1 MDVAGDVLTLTLG
14 GKALKAKLP
23 RGERGAP
30 GRDGISIKGDKGETG
45 LQGRDGQPGRD
56 STVPGEK
63 GERGD
68 MGRPG
73 DTPQFTI
80 GNVVIGDTASA
91 TISGSATAPVLNLVI
106 PRGERGAAGR
116 EGVKGKDGSHEFIN
130 IVYAGNCPRFTND
143 MLTSYCIVD
152 GVIDL
157 PVMQESEIGMWT
169 HIKTF
174 TDVNVTGLV
183 EDSLKLHKGEGRK
196 FVVVN
201 YGGKYQFTA
210 F

>member
-1 MDVAGDVLTLTLG
+1 
-14 GKALKAKLP
+14 
-23 RGERGAP
+23 
-30 GRDGISIKGDKGETG
+30 
-45 LQGRDGQPGRD
+45 
-56 STVPGEK
+56 
-63 GERGD
+63 
-68 MGRPG
+68 
-73 DTPQFTI
+73 
-80 GNVVIGDTASA
+80 
-91 TISGSATAPVLNLVI
+91 LVI
-106 PRGERGAAGR
+106 PRGERGVGGR